1 MDNNTKEE
9 MKMDQAAI
17 SKKFSGDEE
26 ALELI
31 RLSLKYHDWE
41 RMGKRECLMSIIG
54 LLQDW
59 GMCEDC
65 NHEDYE
71 PEYTGK
77 AFVLMA
83 KDGCIQVTPADSLK
97 QGYVIE
103 VSE

>member
-9 MKMDQAAI
+9 MELDQAAI

-26 ALELI
+26 TLELI

-71 PEYTGK
+71 PE
-77 AFVLMA
+77 A
-83 KDGCIQVTPADSLK
+83 PPWADLD
-97 QGYVIE
+97 
-103 VSE
+103 